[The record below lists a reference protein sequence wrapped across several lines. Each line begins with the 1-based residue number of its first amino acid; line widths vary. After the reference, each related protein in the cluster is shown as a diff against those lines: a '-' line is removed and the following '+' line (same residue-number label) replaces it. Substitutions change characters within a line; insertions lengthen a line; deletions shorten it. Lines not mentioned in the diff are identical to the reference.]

1 MWLDGPRLEDSGS
14 YKTVEFLRRVLTNH
28 FSYTVYKPPPPHP
41 PGQEAGGRGSG
52 GVVNMGPE
60 TETDPSLHDPIF
72 E

>member
-41 PGQEAGGRGSG
+41 PGQGAGEGCKHGTGNGNGSFSARS
-52 GVVNMGPE
+52 
-60 TETDPSLHDPIF
+60 DI
-72 E
+72 